1 MVDMKHREVKYW
13 LGFIIGVLAIGFL
26 IQYIYNIQTIGLANG
41 SLIALITSV
50 AAFLV
55 GTAVIPRMKF
65 SPSEGPAEKF
75 FTRVVWLILF
85 IFAVNLL
92 IFAGIGIGIYFF
104 TPAESL
110 IESPIPPGMI

>member
-41 SLIALITSV
+41 SLIALLTS
-50 AAFLV
+50 AIAFLT
-55 GTAVIPRMKF
+55 GTAVVSRVKLPVC
-65 SPSEGPAEKF
+65 EGPAEKF

-85 IFAVNLL
+85 IFVVNLL
-92 IFAGIGIGIYFF
+92 MFAGIGIGIYFF
-104 TPAESL
+104 GGENILPAL
-110 IESPIPPGMI
+110 QYDGRL